1 MADCEISVEAL
12 AFLLWWTE
20 VRRKLFVN
28 WTVLG
33 EKSKQSFLTVYLKS
47 VLWEWEAGPSPVII
61 SYCFRNICKT

>member
-1 MADCEISVEAL
+1 VADCEISVEAL

-33 EKSKQSFLTVYLKS
+33 EESEGK
-47 VLWEWEAGPSPVII
+47 
-61 SYCFRNICKT
+61 